1 VAAHA
6 VCDAL
11 LSAAGLGDLGQHFGT
26 SRPQWAGASGTAL
39 LRETFRLVSEA
50 GFVIGNVA
58 VQVIGNRPRIGPR
71 RAEAEKVMS
80 EALSGAPVGL
90 SATTTDGLG
99 LTGRGEGLAA
109 IATALVV
116 PGQLQSPR
124 ALTASLSLYTVT
136 LQFHDT
142 ATRTVREFAPLT
154 PGQVSVYLCGATVQ
168 APPHIGH
175 LRSAVCFDVLIRWLE
190 ASGYRVT
197 FCRNVTD
204 VEDKI
209 LRTAA
214 SEGVAPWIVAERNQ
228 RAFTWAYDAVGCRP
242 PDIEPRATGHIP
254 EMIVLMRRLIEGQ
267 HAYPAGGDVYFDVHS
282 YPAYGALSGQ
292 RLDQMRPAEDSDDM
306 GRKRD
311 PRDFALWKAAK
322 PGEPYWETPW
332 GPGRPG
338 WHLECSAMSTKY
350 LGPTFDIHC
359 GGMDLIF
366 PHHENEIAQS
376 KAAGDGFAR
385 YWLHNGLLGL
395 AGEKMSKSLGNSL
408 LVTDVLTRVRPA
420 ELRYYLVQAHYR
432 SMLEFSEEA
441 LEEAVAAYQRIER
454 FVLRA
459 AEVLGSLGM
468 DTAHASPGE
477 DDPEEL
483 PTSFRSAMDEDLAV
497 PAALAA
503 VHACVRDGN
512 QALAAS
518 DKTGARVSLIRLR
531 AMLDVLGLDPLA
543 PHWSGV
549 SAGASAGSGER
560 LRQVVGSLVKL
571 TLDQRDAARARRDY
585 ATADAIRDGLEEI
598 GVIVE
603 DTPQGPRWELK
614 R

>member
-1 VAAHA
+1 
-6 VCDAL
+6 
-11 LSAAGLGDLGQHFGT
+11 
-26 SRPQWAGASGTAL
+26 
-39 LRETFRLVSEA
+39 
-50 GFVIGNVA
+50 
-58 VQVIGNRPRIGPR
+58 
-71 RAEAEKVMS
+71 
-80 EALSGAPVGL
+80 
-90 SATTTDGLG
+90 
-99 LTGRGEGLAA
+99 
-109 IATALVV
+109 
-116 PGQLQSPR
+116 
-124 ALTASLSLYTVT
+124 VT
-136 LQFHDT
+136 LRFHDT
-142 ATRTVREFAPLT
+142 ATRTVREFVPLT
-154 PGQVSVYLCGATVQ
+154 PGEVSVYLCGATVQ

-190 ASGYRVT
+190 ASGYQVT

-209 LRTAA
+209 LRTAQA
-214 SEGVAPWIVAERNQ
+214 EGVAPWIVAERNQ

-254 EMIVLMRRLIEGQ
+254 EMIVLMRRLIGGD
-267 HAYPAGGDVYFDVHS
+267 HAYPAAGDVYFDVLS
-282 YPAYGALSGQ
+282 YPEYGALSGQ
-292 RLDQMRPAEDSDDM
+292 RLDQMRPAEDSDNPGMDTA
-306 GRKRD
+306 KRD
-311 PRDFALWKAAK
+311 PRDFTLWKAAK

-376 KAAGDGFAR
+376 KAAGDGFAQ
-385 YWLHNGLLGL
+385 YWLHNGLLEL

-432 SMLEFSEEA
+432 SMLQFSEEA
-441 LEEAVAAYQRIER
+441 LDEAAAAYQRIER

-459 AEVLGSLGM
+459 AEVVGSLEP
-468 DTAHASPGE
+468 AASYGAG
-477 DDPEEL
+477 DDEAAGL
-483 PTSFRSAMDEDLAV
+483 PTSFRSAMDDDLAV

-518 DKTGARVSLIRLR
+518 DKTGARISLIRLR

-543 PHWSGV
+543 PHWSGSV
-549 SAGASAGSGER
+549 AGPGSGER

-585 ATADAIRDGLEEI
+585 ATADAIRDGLEDI
-598 GVIVE
+598 GVVVE